1 MVSKTQK
8 IIFLYPPKT
17 ASNSLR
23 YTLNENGFIEDSQND
38 TYLTPKLHLKLDEI
52 MVAYDIESLDGY
64 KVIQVTRNPY
74 DRMISGYY
82 HQIRIFNRPDFE
94 SISSISGYTFDKI
107 LRHLNSTINSKNF
120 IDDFYGNSSHH
131 INYVIDNKK
140 SWGGIRFYH
149 TQSSWKNVDC
159 DFYHFKLED
168 LSKDIKPLSDL
179 INLPLSPLH
188 QINPNPRKVDYE
200 THKTPQNK
208 LIIQNLFSEDFDTFG
223 YEK

>member
-74 DRMISGYY
+74 DRIISGYY
-82 HQIRIFNRPDFE
+82 HQIRFFNNPDFE
-94 SISSISGYTFDKI
+94 SSTSISGYSFDKI
-107 LRHLNSTINSKNF
+107 LRHLNSTKNSKNF
-120 IDDFYGNSSHH
+120 IDDFYGDSSHH
-131 INYVIDNKK
+131 IKYVIDNKN

>member
-23 YTLNENGFIEDSQND
+23 VSLNNNGFIEDTQND

-74 DRMISGYY
+74 DRMISAYY

-94 SISSISGYTFDKI
+94 SSVSISEHTFDQFLI
-107 LRHLNSTINSKNF
+107 HLNLTINSENF
-120 IDDFYGNSSHH
+120 IDDFYGNSSH
-131 INYVIDNKK
+131 INYVIENKK
-140 SWGGIRFYH
+140 SWGGIRFYN
-149 TQSSWKNVDC
+149 TQSSWKNIDC

-168 LSKDIKPLSDL
+168 LTKDIKPLCDL
-179 INLPLSPLH
+179 INLPLSPLY
-188 QINPNPRKVDYE
+188 QINTNPEKVDYE
-200 THKTPQNK
+200 IHKTPQNK
-208 LIIQNLFSEDFDTFG
+208 LIIQNLFSEDFNTFG
-223 YEK
+223 YKK

>member
-23 YTLNENGFIEDSQND
+23 YCLNENGFIEDSQNN

-82 HQIRIFNRPDFE
+82 HQIRFFNNTDFE
-94 SISSISGYTFDKI
+94 SSTSISGYSFDKI
-107 LRHLNSTINSKNF
+107 LRHLKSTKNSKNF

-131 INYVIDNKK
+131 IKYVIDNKN

-168 LSKDIKPLSDL
+168 LNKDIKPLRDL

-188 QINPNPRKVDYE
+188 QINTNPKKVDYE

-208 LIIQNLFSEDFDTFG
+208 LIIQNLFSEDFDIFG

>member
-23 YTLNENGFIEDSQND
+23 VSLNDNGFIEDSQND
-38 TYLTPKLHLKLDEI
+38 TYLIPKLHLKLDEI

-82 HQIRIFNRPDFE
+82 HQIRFFNNPDFE
-94 SISSISGYTFDKI
+94 SSTSISGYSFDKI
-107 LRHLNSTINSKNF
+107 LRHLNSTKNSKNF

-131 INYVIDNKK
+131 IKYVIDNKN

-159 DFYHFKLED
+159 DFYHFKLEN

>member
-23 YTLNENGFIEDSQND
+23 YTLNENGFIEDSQNN

-74 DRMISGYY
+74 DRMISAYY

-94 SISSISGYTFDKI
+94 SSVSISEHTFDQFLI
-107 LRHLNSTINSKNF
+107 HLNLTINSENF
-120 IDDFYGNSSHH
+120 IDDFYGNSSH
-131 INYVIDNKK
+131 INYVIENKK
-140 SWGGIRFYH
+140 SWGGIRFYN
-149 TQSSWKNVDC
+149 TQSSWKNIDC

-168 LSKDIKPLSDL
+168 LTKDIKPLCDL
-179 INLPLSPLH
+179 INLPLSPLY
-188 QINPNPRKVDYE
+188 QINTNPEKVDYE
-200 THKTPQNK
+200 IHKTPQNK
-208 LIIQNLFSEDFDTFG
+208 LIIQNLFSEDFNTFG
-223 YEK
+223 YKK